1 MILCSWQHPLT
12 FTTLL
17 LTRLGNLDILNAS
30 MEWIINLMTLNLS
43 LLWPNKSLLKMCTRD
58 KCNKKLIELEKRQ
71 ADLQTMNQL
80 LLRLTE
86 LTYKPESI
94 LLLMILALLLSKLIV
109 TVLFSLSNKLERPLQ
124 DLTIKWEVLR
134 LHLWWLILDSILL

>member
-1 MILCSWQHPLT
+1 
-12 FTTLL
+12 
-17 LTRLGNLDILNAS
+17 
-30 MEWIINLMTLNLS
+30 
-43 LLWPNKSLLKMCTRD
+43 MCTLD

-80 LLRLTE
+80 LLKLTE

-134 LHLWWLILDSILL
+134 LHL

>member
-1 MILCSWQHPLT
+1 
-12 FTTLL
+12 
-17 LTRLGNLDILNAS
+17 
-30 MEWIINLMTLNLS
+30 
-43 LLWPNKSLLKMCTRD
+43 MCTLD

-71 ADLQTMNQL
+71 VDLQTMNQL

-134 LHLWWLILDSILL
+134 LHL